1 LTDAVGMVAT
11 KLRAAALELAANQEM
26 RISKS
31 SLASLLSSIADWQ
44 EARYSD
50 ERSNSLNDVVLDAHL
65 LADSILKN

>member
-1 LTDAVGMVAT
+1 MAAT
-11 KLRAAALELAANQEM
+11 KLRAAAQELSENGEM
-26 RISKS
+26 RISKT

-50 ERSNSLNDVVLDAHL
+50 ERNNSLNDVVLDAHL